1 MIIIQT
7 HVIPGTTFRGTR
19 IAAVSNTGRRLVIAM
34 DYSSADPH
42 EAAARALAVKMGR
55 SDALLTAVDCPSGG
69 LFAVE

>member
-7 HVIPGTTFRGTR
+7 HTIPPTAFRGTR
-19 IAAVSNTGRRLVIAM
+19 IAAVSNTGRRLVVAM

-55 SDALLTAVDCPSGG
+55 SDALLTAADYPRGG

>member
-7 HVIPGTTFRGTR
+7 HTIPATTFRGTR

-55 SDALLTAVDCPSGG
+55 SDALLTAVDYPRGG

>member
-7 HVIPGTTFRGTR
+7 HTIPATTFRGTR
-19 IAAVSNTGRRLVIAM
+19 IAAVSNTGRRLVVAM

-55 SDALLTAVDCPSGG
+55 GDALLTAVDYPSGG